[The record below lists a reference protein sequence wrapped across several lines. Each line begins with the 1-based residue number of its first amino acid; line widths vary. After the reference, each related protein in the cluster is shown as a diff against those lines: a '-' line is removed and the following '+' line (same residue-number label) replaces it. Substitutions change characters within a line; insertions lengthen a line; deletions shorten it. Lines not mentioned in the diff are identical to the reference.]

1 MRLTVLIV
9 AFGLLISSLL
19 IAPAQGTP
27 RNADQW
33 YAAGQQF
40 LNARA
45 YQQAEQAFQNAVK
58 LNPSAANWR
67 WLGEARVKLEDYDGA
82 SLAFDRAVALYRSI
96 KGQEITANA
105 LENQTN
111 QYRQEGEFFLLDQA
125 EPLKVKLA
133 KLEPAAGML
142 LGSYVDETGINKRD
156 GRINTMERVGIGF
169 AVYFRYFNLID
180 PRNATFEKP
189 FFPTRFAAAIKRT
202 GAAMHLALEPKM
214 PLARISSGLITA
226 FAKEAARSG
235 VPIFLR
241 FAAEFND
248 PANEWSRNPKLY
260 VEKFQMVH
268 DIMAAYAP
276 NVAMVWMPMASR
288 LEVIDQYFPGD
299 AYVDWVGLSLYSLP
313 FVNGNTR
320 DSGERLNPLD
330 AIKGFYAKYAVR
342 HPMQIS
348 EYASSHRTLAAPGKD
363 FNVFAQTKLR
373 MLFWGAYLKFPRLK
387 NINWLDLDMIGG
399 RFVATSR
406 QVERRNDYSLFVP
419 GKREAYGELFFE
431 PYFLSGYE
439 LNSSV
444 KRPMRL
450 PEVLK
455 FYGILRLGAWVKT
468 VAPYIAKV
476 SFFLDGKPISSGDR
490 LPYQFELNT
499 NSIKTGRHILELRAF
514 DAKGK
519 QLIAR
524 QKIFKLL

>member
-1 MRLTVLIV
+1 MRLTVFIV
-9 AFGLLISSLL
+9 VLISSFLVVL
-19 IAPAQGTP
+19 AQNAPQ
-27 RNADQW
+27 NADQW
-33 YAAGQQF
+33 YVVGQNFFQAKNF
-40 LNARA
+40 K
-45 YQQAEQAFQNAVK
+45 QAEQAFQNAVK

-82 SLAFDRAVALYRSI
+82 SLAFDRAIALYRSI

-105 LENQTN
+105 LESQTN
-111 QYRQEGEFFLLDQA
+111 QYRQEGEFYLLDRA
-125 EPLKVKLA
+125 EPLNVKPA
-133 KLEPAAGML
+133 KLEPRSGML

-214 PLARISSGLITA
+214 PLARVSTGLITA
-226 FAKEAARSG
+226 FAKEAARSD

-260 VEKFQMVH
+260 VEKYQMVH
-268 DIMAAYAP
+268 DIMAQYAP

-330 AIKGFYAKYAVR
+330 AIKNFYAKYAIR

-348 EYASSHRTLAAPGKD
+348 EYASSHRTLAAPNKD
-363 FNVFAQTKLR
+363 FGVFAQTKLR
-373 MLFWGAYLKFPRLK
+373 MLFWGAYLKYPRLK
-387 NINWLDLDMIGG
+387 NINWLDLDMIEG

-406 QVERRNDYSLFVP
+406 QVERRNDYRLFVP

-431 PYFLSGYE
+431 PYFLPRYDLG
-439 LNSSV
+439 SSA
-444 KRPMRL
+444 KRPIPM

-455 FYGILRLGAWVKT
+455 LYGSLRLGIWVKT
-468 VAPYIAKV
+468 FEPYIAKV
-476 SFFLDGKPISSGDR
+476 NVLLDGKPISSGYR
-490 LPYQFELNT
+490 LPYQFEFDTNT
-499 NSIKTGRHILELRAF
+499 IKTGRHTLELQAF
-514 DAKGK
+514 DARGK
-519 QLIAR
+519 KLISR
-524 QKIFKLL
+524 QKLFRLL

>member
-1 MRLTVLIV
+1 MRFTVLIV
-9 AFGLLISSLL
+9 LFISGFLVVL
-19 IAPAQGTP
+19 AQSTP
-27 RNADQW
+27 QNADQW
-33 YAAGQQF
+33 YAAGQNF
-40 LNARA
+40 LRTRD
-45 YQQAEQAFQNAVK
+45 YKQAELAFQNAAK

-82 SLAFDRAVALYRSI
+82 TLAFDRAIGLYRSI
-96 KGQEITANA
+96 KGQEITAAA
-105 LENQTN
+105 LENLTN
-111 QYRQEGEFFLLDQA
+111 PYRQEGEFFLLDRA
-125 EPLKVKLA
+125 EPVNVKPA
-133 KLEPAAGML
+133 KLEPRSGML

-156 GRINTMERVGIGF
+156 GRINTMERVGVGF

-180 PRNATFEKP
+180 PRDATFEKP

-214 PLARISSGLITA
+214 PLAQVSRGLITA
-226 FAKEAARSG
+226 FAKEARRSG

-299 AYVDWVGLSLYSLP
+299 AFVDWVGLSLYSLP
-313 FVNGNTR
+313 FINGNIR
-320 DSGERLNPLD
+320 DSGEQLNPLD
-330 AIKGFYAKYAVR
+330 AIKSFYTKYAAR

-348 EYASSHRTLAAPGKD
+348 EFAASHRTLAAPGQNFD
-363 FNVFAQTKLR
+363 LFAQTKLR

-387 NINWLDLDMIGG
+387 NINWLDIDMIDG
-399 RFVATSR
+399 RFVGSR
-406 QVERRNDYSLFVP
+406 QIERRNDYRLFVP

-431 PYFLSGYE
+431 PYFLSGFD

-444 KRPMRL
+444 KRPMPF

-455 FYGILRLGAWVKT
+455 MYGILRLGAWVKT
-468 VAPYIAKV
+468 FEPYIAKV
-476 SFFLDGKPISSGDR
+476 GFWLDGRFISSSDR

-499 NSIKTGRHILELRAF
+499 NSIKAGLHTLELLAF
-514 DAKGK
+514 DARGK
-519 QLIAR
+519 KLISR
-524 QKIFKLL
+524 KKVFKLL

>member
-9 AFGLLISSLL
+9 LVISSFL
-19 IAPAQGTP
+19 IVFAQVTP
-27 RNADQW
+27 QNADQW
-33 YAAGQQF
+33 YAAGQ
-40 LNARA
+40 A
-45 YQQAEQAFQNAVK
+45 YFQVRNFKQAEQAFQNAVK

-67 WLGEARVKLEDYDGA
+67 WLGEARVKLENYDGA
-82 SLAFDRAVALYRSI
+82 SAAFAKAVALYRSI

-111 QYRQEGEFFLLDQA
+111 QYRQEGEFYLLDET
-125 EPLKVKLA
+125 EPLKVKPA
-133 KLEPAAGML
+133 KLEPRSGML

-180 PRNATFEKP
+180 PRNATFQKP
-189 FFPTRFAAAIKRT
+189 FFPSRFAAAIKRT

-214 PLARISSGLITA
+214 PLAQISGGLMTA

-248 PANEWSRNPKLY
+248 PANEWSRNPRLY
-260 VEKFQMVH
+260 VEKFRLVH
-268 DIMAAYAP
+268 DIMATYAP

-320 DSGERLNPLD
+320 DSGQRLNPLD
-330 AIKGFYAKYAVR
+330 AIKSFYNKYAVR

-348 EYASSHRTLAAPGKD
+348 EYASSHRTLAAPRQNFD
-363 FNVFAQTKLR
+363 LFAQTKLR

-387 NINWLDLDMIGG
+387 NINWLDLDMING

-431 PYFLSGYE
+431 PYFLSRYD

-444 KRPMRL
+444 KRPIPV

-455 FYGILRLGAWVKT
+455 FYGILRFGAWVKT
-468 VAPYIAKV
+468 FEPYIAKV
-476 SFFLDGKPISSGDR
+476 SFFLDGKLISSSDR

-499 NSIKTGRHILELRAF
+499 NSIKAGQHTLELQAF

-519 QLIAR
+519 QLIVR
-524 QKIFKLL
+524 QKVFKLL

>member
-9 AFGLLISSLL
+9 LLISSFLVVL
-19 IAPAQGTP
+19 AQDTP
-27 RNADQW
+27 QNADQW
-33 YAAGQQF
+33 YTAGESYFQ
-40 LNARA
+40 ARNFK
-45 YQQAEQAFQNAVK
+45 QAEQAFQNAVK

-67 WLGEARVKLEDYDGA
+67 WLGEARVKLENYDGA
-82 SLAFDRAVALYRSI
+82 SAAFAKAVALYRSI

-111 QYRQEGEFFLLDQA
+111 QYRQEGEFYLLDETQ
-125 EPLKVKLA
+125 PLKLKPA
-133 KLEPAAGML
+133 KLEPRSGML

-180 PRNATFEKP
+180 PRNATFQKP
-189 FFPTRFAAAIKRT
+189 FFPTRFAEAIKRT

-214 PLARISSGLITA
+214 PLAQISRGLITA

-235 VPIFLR
+235 VPIYLR

-248 PANEWSRNPKLY
+248 PANEWSKNPKLY
-260 VEKFQMVH
+260 VEKFRLVH
-268 DIMAAYAP
+268 DIMATYAP

-320 DSGERLNPLD
+320 DSGQRLNPLD
-330 AIKGFYAKYAVR
+330 AIKSFYNKYAVR

-348 EYASSHRTLAAPGKD
+348 EYASSHRTLAAPGQNFD
-363 FNVFAQTKLR
+363 LFAQTKLR

-387 NINWLDLDMIGG
+387 NINWLDLDMINGK
-399 RFVATSR
+399 FVATSR

-431 PYFLSGYE
+431 PYFSSRYD

-444 KRPMRL
+444 KRPIPM

-455 FYGILRLGAWVKT
+455 FYGILRFGAWVKT
-468 VAPYIAKV
+468 FEPYIAKV
-476 SFFLDGKPISSGDR
+476 SFFLDGKPISSADR

-499 NSIKTGRHILELRAF
+499 NSFKAGQHTLELRAF
-514 DAKGK
+514 NAKGK
-519 QLIAR
+519 QLISR
-524 QKIFKLL
+524 KKVFKLL

>member
-1 MRLTVLIV
+1 MVHGRKKL
-9 AFGLLISSLL
+9 FSS
-19 IAPAQGTP
+19 QKFQTS
-27 RNADQW
+27 
-33 YAAGQQF
+33 
-40 LNARA
+40 
-45 YQQAEQAFQNAVK
+45 EQAFQNAVK

-82 SLAFDRAVALYRSI
+82 SAAFAKAVALYRSI
-96 KGQEITANA
+96 KGQKITANA
-105 LENQTN
+105 LENLTN
-111 QYRQEGEFFLLDQA
+111 QYRQEGEFYLLDGT
-125 EPLKVKLA
+125 EPLKLKPA
-133 KLEPAAGML
+133 KLEPRSGML
-142 LGSYVDETGINKRD
+142 LGSYVDETGIDKHD

-189 FFPTRFAAAIKRT
+189 FFPVRFAAAIKRT

-214 PLARISSGLITA
+214 PLVQISKGLITA
-226 FAKEAARSG
+226 FAKEAASSG

-260 VEKFQMVH
+260 VEKYQMVH
-268 DIMAAYAP
+268 DIMAIYAP
-276 NVAMVWMPMASR
+276 NVAMVWMPMVSR
-288 LEVIDQYFPGD
+288 LEVIDQYFPGN

-330 AIKGFYAKYAVR
+330 AIKSFYNKYAVR

-348 EYASSHRTLAAPGKD
+348 EYASSHRTLAAPGQNFD
-363 FNVFAQTKLR
+363 LFAQTKLR
-373 MLFWGAYLKFPRLK
+373 MLFWGAYLKFPRIK
-387 NINWLDLDMIGG
+387 NINWLDLDMING

-431 PYFLSGYE
+431 PYFLSRYD

-444 KRPMRL
+444 KRPILM
-450 PEVLK
+450 PDVLK

-468 VAPYIAKV
+468 FEPYIAKV
-476 SFFLDGKPISSGDR
+476 SFFLDGKFISSADR
-490 LPYQFELNT
+490 LLYQFELNT
-499 NSIKTGRHILELRAF
+499 NSIKTGQHILELRAF
-514 DAKGK
+514 DAR
-519 QLIAR
+519 ASS
-524 QKIFKLL
+524 

>member
-1 MRLTVLIV
+1 MRFTVLIS
-9 AFGLLISSLL
+9 LLISSFLVVL
-19 IAPAQGTP
+19 AQGTP
-27 RNADQW
+27 QNADQW
-33 YAAGQQF
+33 YTAGQNF
-40 LNARA
+40 LKARDFK
-45 YQQAEQAFQNAVK
+45 QAEQAFQNAVK

-82 SLAFDRAVALYRSI
+82 SAAFTKAVALYRSI

-111 QYRQEGEFFLLDQA
+111 QYRQEGEFYILDKA
-125 EPLKVKLA
+125 EPLKVKPA
-133 KLEPAAGML
+133 KLEPRSGML

-156 GRINTMERVGIGF
+156 GRINTMERVGVGF

-180 PRNATFEKP
+180 PRTATFQKP

-214 PLARISSGLITA
+214 PLAQVSRGLITA

-248 PANEWSRNPKLY
+248 PANEWSKNPKLY
-260 VEKFQMVH
+260 VEKFRLMH
-268 DIMAAYAP
+268 DILAAYAP

-288 LEVIDQYFPGD
+288 LEVIEQYFPGD
-299 AYVDWVGLSLYSLP
+299 AFVDWVGLSLYSLP
-313 FVNGNTR
+313 FVNGNVR

-330 AIKGFYAKYAVR
+330 AIRSFYNKYAIR

-348 EYASSHRTLAAPGKD
+348 EYAASHRTLAAPGQNFD
-363 FNVFAQTKLR
+363 LFAKTKLR
-373 MLFWGAYLKFPRLK
+373 MLFWGTYLKFPRLK
-387 NINWLDLDMIGG
+387 NINWLDLDMIDG
-399 RFVATSR
+399 RFVGSR
-406 QVERRNDYSLFVP
+406 QIERRNDYRLFVP

-431 PYFLSGYE
+431 PYFLPRYDLS
-439 LNSSV
+439 SSV
-444 KRPMRL
+444 KRPMRM

-455 FYGILRLGAWVKT
+455 IYGVLRFGAWVKT
-468 VAPYIAKV
+468 FEPYIAQVK
-476 SFFLDGKPISSGDR
+476 FLLDGKPISSSDR

-499 NSIKTGRHILELRAF
+499 NTLKAGLHTLELRAF
-514 DAKGK
+514 DVRGK
-519 QLIAR
+519 QLIWR
-524 QKIFKLL
+524 KKQFRLL

>member
-1 MRLTVLIV
+1 MRFSVLLMV
-9 AFGLLISSLL
+9 LISSFLVVL
-19 IAPAQGTP
+19 AQGTP
-27 RNADQW
+27 QNADQW
-33 YAAGQQF
+33 YAAGQGYFQSKNF
-40 LNARA
+40 K
-45 YQQAEQAFQNAVK
+45 QAEQAFQNAVK

-67 WLGEARVKLEDYDGA
+67 WLGEARVKLEDYDGGSA
-82 SLAFDRAVALYRSI
+82 AFAKAVALYRSI

-105 LENQTN
+105 LENASN
-111 QYRQEGEFFLLDQA
+111 QYRQEGEFYLLDQA
-125 EPLKVKLA
+125 EPLNVKPA
-133 KLEPAAGML
+133 KLEPRSGML

-169 AVYFRYFNLID
+169 AVYFRYFDLID

-214 PLARISSGLITA
+214 PLAQVSRGLVTA

-260 VEKFQMVH
+260 VEKFRLVH

-299 AYVDWVGLSLYSLP
+299 AFVDWVGLSLYSLP
-313 FVNGNTR
+313 FVNGNVR

-330 AIKGFYAKYAVR
+330 AIRGFYSKYASR

-348 EYASSHRTLAAPGKD
+348 EYAASHRTLAAPGQTFD
-363 FNVFAQTKLR
+363 LFAQTKLR

-387 NINWLDLDMIGG
+387 NINWLDLDMIDGK
-399 RFVATSR
+399 FVGSR
-406 QVERRNDYSLFVP
+406 QIERRNDYRLFVP

-431 PYFLSGYE
+431 PYFLPRYD

-444 KRPMRL
+444 KRPMPM

-455 FYGILRLGAWVKT
+455 VYGILRLGAWIKT
-468 VAPYIAKV
+468 FEPYIAKV
-476 SFFLDGKPISSGDR
+476 GFWLDGKFISSADR
-490 LPYQFELNT
+490 LPYRFELNT
-499 NSIKTGRHILELRAF
+499 NSLKAGRHTLELLAF
-514 DAKGK
+514 DARGK
-519 QLIAR
+519 KLISR
-524 QKIFKLL
+524 KKVFKLL